1 MPRRRLSGQVVS
13 DKTEKTVVVQ
23 VTSSKRHPVYNKILR
38 TAKKYMAHDEE
49 GAAHEGDWVTIEESR
64 PLSRR
69 KRWRVVEISNR

>member
-13 DKTEKTVVVQ
+13 DKMEQTVVVE

-38 TAKKYMAHDEE
+38 TRKKYLAHDEE
-49 GAAHEGDWVTIEESR
+49 SAAHEGDWVTIEESR

-69 KRWRVVEISNR
+69 KRWRVVEISDR

>member
-1 MPRRRLSGQVVS
+1 LSGQVVS

-69 KRWRVVEISNR
+69 KRWRVVEISDR

>member
-69 KRWRVVEISNR
+69 KRWRVVEISDR

>member
-13 DKTEKTVVVQ
+13 DKTEKTVVVE

-69 KRWRVVEISNR
+69 KRWRVVEISDR

>member
-49 GAAHEGDWVTIEESR
+49 GAAHEGDWVAIEESR

-69 KRWRVVEISNR
+69 KRWRVVEISDR

>member
-13 DKTEKTVVVQ
+13 DKMEKTVVVE

-38 TAKKYMAHDEE
+38 TRKKYLAHDEE
-49 GAAHEGDWVTIEESR
+49 GAAHEGDWVTIQESR

-69 KRWRVVEISNR
+69 KRWRVVEISDR